1 MARAAAKRGLGAV
14 LSVVAWLV
22 APVVGLLARFEVG
35 REIFLKRGVLPVP
48 LHYYQ
53 PVFDPA
59 TVPDSVWTRRHD
71 LPGIEYRERA
81 QLELLREL
89 GAHGDETE
97 WPAERQ
103 GPGYYT
109 GSGSFG
115 ASSAYLLHAF
125 VRHFKPGR
133 VIEVGAGHSTQI
145 FRGAL
150 DMNGGGTLTTIDPY
164 PQEQVDAPP
173 ADELIAEFVEKVP
186 VERFSGLGA
195 GDMLFIDSSHVIR
208 TGGDVQYLYLDVL
221 PRLQPGVLVHVHDIQ
236 LPYEY
241 PRSYPPRYFW
251 TEQYLLQAFLS
262 HNPRWEVLMAAFAL
276 QTDHPDAFREA
287 FPGTAGHRVTS
298 SFYMRAT

>member
-1 MARAAAKRGLGAV
+1 MRGQVKRVAVWV
-14 LSVVAWLV
+14 LSGVAWVLAPLV
-22 APVVGLLARFEVG
+22 SLLARREVG
-35 REIFLKRGVLPVP
+35 REIFVKRGVLPVP

-59 TVPDSVWTRRHD
+59 TVPARVWERRHD
-71 LPGIEYRERA
+71 LPGIDYREDA
-81 QLELLREL
+81 QLALLREL
-89 GAHGDETE
+89 GEHGDETD
-97 WPAERQ
+97 WPDRAPAD
-103 GPGYYT
+103 GGYHT

-125 VRHFKPGR
+125 VRHFEPGR

-150 DMNGGGTLTTIDPY
+150 DMNGSGKLTTIDPY
-164 PQEQVDAPP
+164 PQEQVARPP
-173 ADELIAEFVEKVP
+173 ADELIAEPVEAVD
-186 VERFSGLGA
+186 VERFAELTA
-195 GDMLFIDSSHVIR
+195 GDMVFIDSSHVLR

-251 TEQYLLQAFLS
+251 TEQYLLQAFLTQ
-262 HNPRWEVLMAAFAL
+262 NPRWELLLAAYAI
-276 QTDHPDAFREA
+276 QTDHPEAFRKA
-287 FPGTAGHRVTS
+287 FPHTAGHRVTS
-298 SFYMRAT
+298 SFYMRAA